1 MREREVLSLQKLSVS
16 FFKGTP
22 NETPILR
29 KVDLAVKQGEFVTL
43 VGGNGAGKST
53 LLNSIAGNVKM
64 DSGRIFLDGHEI
76 SKWKEE
82 KRAGLIGRVFQ
93 DPLSGTAP
101 RMTLSENLSIAL
113 RRGKRRGLKAGTGKK
128 EQEEFKQQLETFELG
143 LENRLDSE
151 VGLLSGGQRQAVALL
166 MATINRPNLLLL
178 DEHTAA
184 LDPKTARSVMQLTEE
199 RIKEENLTALMI
211 THNMTDALQYGNRLI
226 MLHQGQIVADFSKEE
241 KAGLTVKDLLEL
253 FESYSLKE

>member
-1 MREREVLSLQKLSVS
+1 
-16 FFKGTP
+16 
-22 NETPILR
+22 
-29 KVDLAVKQGEFVTL
+29 
-43 VGGNGAGKST
+43 
-53 LLNSIAGNVKM
+53 
-64 DSGRIFLDGHEI
+64 
-76 SKWKEE
+76 
-82 KRAGLIGRVFQ
+82 
-93 DPLSGTAP
+93 
-101 RMTLSENLSIAL
+101 
-113 RRGKRRGLKAGTGKK
+113 
-128 EQEEFKQQLETFELG
+128 
-143 LENRLDSE
+143 
-151 VGLLSGGQRQAVALL
+151 